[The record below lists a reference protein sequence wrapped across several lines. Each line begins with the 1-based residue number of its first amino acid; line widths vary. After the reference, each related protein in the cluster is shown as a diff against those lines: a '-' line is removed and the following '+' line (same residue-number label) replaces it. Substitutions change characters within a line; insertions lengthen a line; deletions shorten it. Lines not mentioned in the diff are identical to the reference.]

1 MVLDGKAEIIH
12 GHDELLMST
21 LDFDVRIYN
30 LGLIGHDLGEASR
43 AVAEICG
50 EVGKC
55 GKVLLEVAGESAKPR
70 GEATTKR
77 KTKHNKNKKKQ
88 NHKYHTHE
96 QDTSTLQNRIS
107 QTLCCMNW

>member
-77 KTKHNKNKKKQ
+77 KTKHNKNKRNRTTSVTLTNKICPLWKTG
-88 NHKYHTHE
+88 YH
-96 QDTSTLQNRIS
+96 I
-107 QTLCCMNW
+107 